1 MSMKFSFQNICFLK
15 WILPFLSLLVWRL
28 FCFFFFF
35 RFLVSFYF
43 LFYFGAVWVSSANE
57 RMLCMLVHNY
67 QRRKSRG
74 VFILI
79 FMGNSLIF
87 CMQKMGTVNKKPKRI
102 KERKRNTKKG
112 RKKKKLLLL
121 YCTIQKNTFFT
132 VTTLCGWIFWRKDIL
147 LFEHPVS
154 LFLQGLSMALMLHG
168 CKLEKCKHSNLS
180 VFLSLFCYFYHQREE

>member
-1 MSMKFSFQNICFLK
+1 MKFSFQNICFLK

-112 RKKKKLLLL
+112 RKKK
-121 YCTIQKNTFFT
+121 
-132 VTTLCGWIFWRKDIL
+132 
-147 LFEHPVS
+147 S
-154 LFLQGLSMALMLHG
+154 
-168 CKLEKCKHSNLS
+168 
-180 VFLSLFCYFYHQREE
+180 FCYFIALSKKILSLLSQHFMAEYFEEKTSFFLSTLYLFSSKVCQWH

>member
-1 MSMKFSFQNICFLK
+1 M
-15 WILPFLSLLVWRL
+15 
-28 FCFFFFF
+28 
-35 RFLVSFYF
+35 
-43 LFYFGAVWVSSANE
+43 SSANE

-112 RKKKKLLLL
+112 RKKKKASVTLLHYPKKYFL
-121 YCTIQKNTFFT
+121 YCHNT
-132 VTTLCGWIFWRKDIL
+132 LWLNIL
-147 LFEHPVS
+147 KKRHPS
-154 LFLQGLSMALMLHG
+154 F
-168 CKLEKCKHSNLS
+168 
-180 VFLSLFCYFYHQREE
+180 

>member
-1 MSMKFSFQNICFLK
+1 MKFSFQNICFLK

-112 RKKKKLLLL
+112 RKKK
-121 YCTIQKNTFFT
+121 
-132 VTTLCGWIFWRKDIL
+132 
-147 LFEHPVS
+147 S
-154 LFLQGLSMALMLHG
+154 
-168 CKLEKCKHSNLS
+168 
-180 VFLSLFCYFYHQREE
+180 FCYFIALSKKILSLLSQHFVAEYFEEKTSFFLSTLYLFSSKVCLWH

>member
-1 MSMKFSFQNICFLK
+1 MSVNEVFFSKYLFFKVDLTILVTISVKTFL
-15 WILPFLSLLVWRL
+15 FL
-28 FCFFFFF
+28 FFF

-112 RKKKKLLLL
+112 RKKK
-121 YCTIQKNTFFT
+121 
-132 VTTLCGWIFWRKDIL
+132 
-147 LFEHPVS
+147 S
-154 LFLQGLSMALMLHG
+154 
-168 CKLEKCKHSNLS
+168 
-180 VFLSLFCYFYHQREE
+180 FCYFIALSKKILSLLSQHFMAEYFEEKTTFFLSTLYLFSSKVCQWH

>member
-1 MSMKFSFQNICFLK
+1 MKFSFQNICFLK

-112 RKKKKLLLL
+112 RKKK
-121 YCTIQKNTFFT
+121 
-132 VTTLCGWIFWRKDIL
+132 
-147 LFEHPVS
+147 S
-154 LFLQGLSMALMLHG
+154 
-168 CKLEKCKHSNLS
+168 
-180 VFLSLFCYFYHQREE
+180 FCYFIALSKKILSLLSQHFMAEYFEEKTTFFLSTLYLFSSKVCQWH